1 MESIQLPSDSSHLKA
16 HQEDSLT
23 MVLVHTTGAAKAL
36 PQPISDNFTPPHSRF
51 VPLLLFTISLLELPF

>member
-16 HQEDSLT
+16 HQEDCLT
-23 MVLVHTTGAAKAL
+23 MVLVHMTGVAKVL
-36 PQPISDNFTPPHSRF
+36 PQPISDKFTPPHSRF